1 MSKFFDA
8 MDKIDLF
15 GDSGCLSNGLDEV
28 CDVLQEMQAPLS
40 AWINSHPY
48 ADLPVVLYLL
58 EMSAAGLR
66 QVNPDFEPVAKS
78 IANIFGV
85 ITYRKPKGGSGN
97 EL

>member
-8 MDKIDLF
+8 IDKIDLS
-15 GDSGCLSNGLDEV
+15 GDLGCLANGLDEAR
-28 CDVLQEMQAPLS
+28 DALQEMHAPLS

-48 ADLPVVLYLL
+48 EDLPVVLYLL

-66 QVNPDFEPVAKS
+66 QVIPEIEPVAKEN
-78 IANIFGV
+78 AGLFGV
-85 ITYRKPKGGSGN
+85 MTYRKPKGGSRN